1 MEFTL
6 FQDNIKS
13 KSSKEKG
20 SKDPLGSIQT
30 ATERLSASATKQKLE
45 NVKGCDWIQEISIT
59 VRKSKKTSVPKD
71 R

>member
-1 MEFTL
+1 M
-6 FQDNIKS
+6 K

-20 SKDPLGSIQT
+20 SKDPLGFIQT
-30 ATERLSASATKQKLE
+30 ATERLSNSASKQKLE